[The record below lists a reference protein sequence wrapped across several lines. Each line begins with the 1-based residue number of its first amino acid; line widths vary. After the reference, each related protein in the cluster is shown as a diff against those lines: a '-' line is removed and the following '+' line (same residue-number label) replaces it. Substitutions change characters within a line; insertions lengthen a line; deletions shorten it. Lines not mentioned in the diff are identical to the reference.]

1 METTLSGHVLE
12 GSHVVLEPIGVGHA
26 PVLFA
31 AADPSCL
38 TYHPSR
44 PDEWTIPGFA
54 RYIDTMNADAHRA
67 AYLIRLR
74 ADGTVV
80 GTTSFL
86 DIRAAH
92 RGVEI
97 GATWIGS
104 LWRGTIVNPQAKLL
118 MLELAFARWGAL
130 RVQLKCDGRNVQS
143 QRAIERLGALREG
156 VLRQHLVL
164 ADGFVRDTV
173 MYSIIASEWPAIRE
187 GLEKRVERLEA
198 QTRGVHG

>member
-31 AADPSCL
+31 AADPSCV
-38 TYHPSR
+38 TYHPAR
-44 PDEWTIPGFA
+44 PDEWTIQGFA
-54 RYIDTMNADAHRA
+54 RYIDSMTADANRA
-67 AYLIRLR
+67 AYLVRLCE
-74 ADGTVV
+74 DGTVV

-86 DIRAAH
+86 DIRPAH

-104 LWRGTIVNPQAKLL
+104 LWRGTIVNPQMKLL
-118 MLELAFARWGAL
+118 MLELAFERWCAI
-130 RVQLKCDGRNVQS
+130 RVQLKCDARNVQS
-143 QRAIERLGALREG
+143 QRAIERLGARREG
-156 VLRQHLVL
+156 VLRQHMVL

-173 MYSIIASEWPAIRE
+173 MYSIIASEWPAIRNGLHE
-187 GLEKRVERLEA
+187 RIHGLEGQA
-198 QTRGVHG
+198 RGVHD